1 MKREATS
8 TALVAEAIHTGKLLL
23 KWNPGD
29 SQGVRMLLCNW
40 MLEAGDKEGCSQLLR
55 SFGGFRE
62 CSLAY
67 TDVLLRFQSWTRG
80 DVAEEDARTA
90 LSVALRSNMLVPGL
104 LLEDQVARVKFE
116 SLDSGGPREA
126 ASYVQDAH
134 SIWRRFPAALE
145 WLSTQKVLGGI
156 IPGESELVALLR
168 TEVVRIHCRIAP
180 LGDGPSKEKMALATR
195 AREKCFGNGRPSGFP
210 LAAGV
215 GLATW
220 ASRTSRASEFSQ

>member
-29 SQGVRMLLCNW
+29 NRGVRTLLCNW
-40 MLEAGDKEGCSQLLR
+40 MLEAGDTECCSQLLR

-67 TDVLLRFQSWTRG
+67 KDVLLRFQSWTRG

-126 ASYVQDAH
+126 ASYVQ
-134 SIWRRFPAALE
+134 L
-145 WLSTQKVLGGI
+145 
-156 IPGESELVALLR
+156 
-168 TEVVRIHCRIAP
+168 
-180 LGDGPSKEKMALATR
+180 
-195 AREKCFGNGRPSGFP
+195 
-210 LAAGV
+210 
-215 GLATW
+215 
-220 ASRTSRASEFSQ
+220 